1 MSKVAFLG
9 GGSFGIA
16 LAILLANKGNVISI
30 YDRNS
35 NVVEDINVN
44 RRNDKFIK
52 GLNVPKNVTAYNSL
66 EEAIPNSDYVVF
78 FSCKILTFTI
88 SIKINNFSVF

>member
-66 EEAIPNSDYVVF
+66 EERLYL
-78 FSCKILTFTI
+78 ILI
-88 SIKINNFSVF
+88 MWY

>member
-16 LAILLANKGNVISI
+16 LAILLANKGNVISV

-44 RRNDKFIK
+44 RRNEKEHFGFSGICSY
-52 GLNVPKNVTAYNSL
+52 GRFVTNILQQVTA
-66 EEAIPNSDYVVF
+66 
-78 FSCKILTFTI
+78 TG
-88 SIKINNFSVF
+88 

>member
-66 EEAIPNSDYVVF
+66 EEAIPNSDYVVLAVP
-78 FSCKILTFTI
+78 SHVLE
-88 SIKINNFSVF
+88 VLQEVLRDL

>member
-52 GLNVPKNVTAYNSL
+52 GLNVPKNVTAYNRL
-66 EEAIPNSDYVVF
+66 EVQVMQ
-78 FSCKILTFTI
+78 K
-88 SIKINNFSVF
+88 K

>member
-16 LAILLANKGNVISI
+16 LAILLANKGNVISV

-52 GLNVPKNVTAYNSL
+52 G
-66 EEAIPNSDYVVF
+66 
-78 FSCKILTFTI
+78 
-88 SIKINNFSVF
+88 

>member
-16 LAILLANKGNVISI
+16 LAILLANKGNVISV

-66 EEAIPNSDYVVF
+66 EEAMWY
-78 FSCKILTFTI
+78 
-88 SIKINNFSVF
+88 

>member
-52 GLNVPKNVTAYNSL
+52 GLNVPKNVTA
-66 EEAIPNSDYVVF
+66 
-78 FSCKILTFTI
+78 
-88 SIKINNFSVF
+88 